1 MAIFKCKMCGGDL
14 LVDDDRHI
22 AECEF
27 CGTKQTLPSVRDENI
42 QSLFNRANVLR
53 MKSEFDKAEDIYE
66 KILSVNESEAEA
78 YWGLILCKYGIEYV
92 DDPISLKKIPTCH
105 RVSYDAV
112 VSDEDYKNAL
122 RYAENDQREL
132 YEAEAIRFDEIQKEI
147 LEISKRE
154 EPYDVF
160 ICYKE
165 VDSNGNRT
173 QDSVIANDIYYQLNQ
188 DKIRTFYAAISLED
202 KLGKEYE
209 PYIFSALTSAK
220 VMLVLGTRPE
230 YFSAPWVKNEWS
242 RYMKLMKTDKK
253 KSLFPCYRDMD
264 AYELPEEFAHL
275 QAQDM
280 SKIGFINDLIRGI
293 KKILDHD
300 VKNKTSSSDG
310 KQSYEPLLKR
320 AFLSVEDEEWERADD
335 FAEQVLN
342 QDPENA
348 QAYFAKLLVEYRVRD
363 KKALSMIDEIL
374 DASNNF
380 MKAYRYGDEREKAE
394 LNEIKHSTYENYYQ
408 ESIQM
413 LNGSTVED
421 DYVKVAKR
429 FERIKEY
436 KDAEIKHREC
446 LDLID
451 QIRKVKREI
460 KEIADKREHLGECDI
475 TGTIIGSIIL
485 TILCVVFLVQ
495 SLGTVDQKL
504 GIVIAIVFGLIDIFM
519 ITKSIKRYKNAK
531 IATALDREIKEKRN
545 ELISVLNGD
554 KNVQ

>member
-1 MAIFKCKMCGGDL
+1 MCGGDL